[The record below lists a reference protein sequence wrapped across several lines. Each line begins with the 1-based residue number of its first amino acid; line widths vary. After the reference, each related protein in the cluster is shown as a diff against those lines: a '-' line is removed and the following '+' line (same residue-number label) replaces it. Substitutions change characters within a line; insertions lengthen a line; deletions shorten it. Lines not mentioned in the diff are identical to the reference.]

1 MTTVRSA
8 GVPSPAPPAA
18 GPAVPASCR
27 VSLLVGSSH
36 QIDLVLPAAV
46 PLAALT
52 DATRDAVNRYLR
64 SAGAD
69 ELPHGAYVFT
79 RAVGSTALAADVS
92 LAAQGV
98 ADADLLAFVPADA
111 AQRYEPNIENVS
123 TAIARWAKN
132 YFPTVT
138 ARDAVAVGFGLT
150 VVALAVAGLII
161 WRLRWAGGGGWL
173 APGVFAAT
181 ATVLVGAAMLGSRMA
196 AQRFV
201 IGAITWSALAAAA
214 ATGATAPPG
223 AHPGAPHAFLAA
235 LVAMVG
241 AVLLARFTGRYWVGV
256 SAVITMAA
264 AVFGAATVRM
274 FLGIPG
280 QRIAVVMLVAV
291 LVASR
296 AAPALGLR
304 MARVPKQSFGSITGR
319 DLFHRAPGQPE
330 DTLSPLPDAPHD
342 ITLRG
347 EQIAE
352 VALRSNRVLTGTLAG
367 IAVVQVAASWL
378 AIHPGVGSQWPC
390 AVVVAVV
397 ALIAVLRARAFR
409 DRRHA
414 ITVVCGA
421 ALSLIALTAHY
432 GLAAGGV
439 STATGLW
446 SAAAVL
452 GVAVCALSAG
462 AVVPSHIFSEPIR
475 EVVEYSEYA
484 ATTLIIPFAAWAIGL
499 LHYIRYH

>member
-1 MTTVRSA
+1 MTTVSSA
-8 GVPSPAPPAA
+8 GAPATAPPAT

-64 SAGAD
+64 SAGTD

-79 RAVGSTALAADVS
+79 RAVGSTALAAELS

-98 ADADLLAFVPADA
+98 ADADLLAFVPAAA

-132 YFPTVT
+132 HFPTVT
-138 ARDAVAVGFGLT
+138 TRDAVAVAVGLT
-150 VVALAVAGLII
+150 VVALAVSGLII
-161 WRLRWAGGGGWL
+161 WRLRWSGGGGWL
-173 APGVFAAT
+173 APGIFAAT
-181 ATVLVGAAMLGSRMA
+181 ATVLVAAAMLGARMG

-201 IGAITWSALAAAA
+201 IGAMTWSALAAAVA
-214 ATGATAPPG
+214 AGATGPG

-235 LVAMVG
+235 LVAVVG
-241 AVLLARFTGRYWVGV
+241 ALLLARFTGRYWVGV
-256 SAVITMAA
+256 SAVITVAA
-264 AVFGAATVRM
+264 AVFAAATVRM
-274 FLGIPG
+274 FLAIPG
-280 QRIAVVMLVAV
+280 QRIAVVMLVAA

-319 DLFHRAPGQPE
+319 DLFSRAPGQPE
-330 DTLSPLPDAPHD
+330 DTVSPLPDAPHD

-352 VALRSNRVLTGTLAG
+352 VALRSNRVLTGALLG

-390 AVVVAVV
+390 AAVVAVV

-421 ALSLIALTAHY
+421 ALSLIALPAHY

-439 STATGLW
+439 STATGLT
-446 SAAAVL
+446 SAAVVL

-475 EVVEYSEYA
+475 EVVEYSEYL
-484 ATTLIIPFAAWAIGL
+484 ATTLIIPFSAWAIGL

>member
-1 MTTVRSA
+1 MTTVSSA
-8 GVPSPAPPAA
+8 GVPAPVPQAA

-27 VSLLVGSSH
+27 VSLLVGPSH

-79 RAVGSTALAADVS
+79 RAVGSTALAADLS
-92 LAAQGV
+92 LAAQGIS
-98 ADADLLAFVPADA
+98 DADLLAFVPTEA

-138 ARDAVAVGFGLT
+138 ARDAVAVAVGLT
-150 VVALAVAGLII
+150 VVALAVSGLII
-161 WRLRWAGGGGWL
+161 WRLRWESGGGWL
-173 APGVFAAT
+173 APAVFAIT
-181 ATVLVGAAMLGSRMA
+181 ATVLVAAAMLAARMG
-196 AQRFV
+196 AQRYV
-201 IGAITWSALAAAA
+201 IGAITWSALATAAVG
-214 ATGATAPPG
+214 GASTPPG

-235 LVAMVG
+235 LVLVVG

-256 SAVITMAA
+256 SAVITVAA
-264 AVFGAATVRM
+264 AAFGAAAVRM
-274 FLGIPG
+274 FLAIPG

-296 AAPALGLR
+296 AAPALGLW

-319 DLFHRAPGQPE
+319 DLFARAPGQPE

-342 ITLRG
+342 VTLRG

-352 VALRSNRVLTGTLAG
+352 VALRSNRVLTGTLLG
-367 IAVVQVAASWL
+367 VAVVQLAASWC

-390 AVVVAVV
+390 AAVVAVV
-397 ALIAVLRARAFR
+397 ALILVLRARAFR

-414 ITVVCGA
+414 ITVVVGA
-421 ALSLIALTAHY
+421 ALSLIALPAHY
-432 GLAAGGV
+432 GLATGVV

-446 SAAAVL
+446 SAAMVLAVAL
-452 GVAVCALSAG
+452 CALTAG
-462 AVVPSHIFSEPIR
+462 AVVPSHMFSEPIR
-475 EVVEYSEYA
+475 EVVEYSEYL
-484 ATTLIIPFAAWAIGL
+484 ATALIIPFAAWAIGL

>member
-1 MTTVRSA
+1 MTAVSSA
-8 GVPSPAPPAA
+8 GAPAAAPPAA

-69 ELPHGAYVFT
+69 ELPHDAYVFT
-79 RAVGSTALAADVS
+79 RAVGATALAADLS

-98 ADADLLAFVPADA
+98 ADADLLAFVPAGA

-132 YFPTVT
+132 HFPTVT
-138 ARDAVAVGFGLT
+138 PRDAVGVGVGLT
-150 VVALAVAGLII
+150 VAALATAGLII
-161 WRLRWAGGGGWL
+161 WRLRWASSGGWL
-173 APGVFAAT
+173 APDVFGAT
-181 ATVLVGAAMLGSRMA
+181 AAVLVAAAVLGSRMR

-201 IGAITWSALAAAA
+201 IGALTWSALAAGVAA
-214 ATGATAPPG
+214 GASAPPG
-223 AHPGAPHAFLAA
+223 PHPVAPHAFLAA
-235 LVAMVG
+235 LVAAVG
-241 AVLLARFTGRYWVGV
+241 GLLLARFTGRYWVGV
-256 SAVITMAA
+256 SAVVTVAA
-264 AVFGAATVRM
+264 AVFAAAAVRM
-274 FLGIPG
+274 FLNIPG

-330 DTLSPLPDAPHD
+330 DTVSPLPDAPHD
-342 ITLRG
+342 VTLRG
-347 EQIAE
+347 EQIAQ
-352 VALRSNRVLTGTLAG
+352 VALRSNRVLTGTLLG
-367 IAVVQVAASWL
+367 IAVVQVAASWC

-390 AVVVAVV
+390 AAVVAVV

-421 ALSLIALTAHY
+421 ALSLIALPAHY

-439 STATGLW
+439 STATGLT
-446 SAAAVL
+446 SAAVVL
-452 GVAVCALSAG
+452 AVAVCALIAG

-475 EVVEYSEYA
+475 EVVEYSEYL
-484 ATTLIIPFAAWAIGL
+484 ATALIIPFAAWAIGL

>member
-1 MTTVRSA
+1 MTTVSSA

-98 ADADLLAFVPADA
+98 ADADLLAFVPAEA

-138 ARDAVAVGFGLT
+138 ARDAVAVGVGLT

-161 WRLRWAGGGGWL
+161 WRLRWAGGGWL
-173 APGVFAAT
+173 APGVFAVA
-181 ATVLVGAAMLGSRMA
+181 ATVLVGTAMLGSRMG

-214 ATGATAPPG
+214 AAGATAPPG

-241 AVLLARFTGRYWVGV
+241 ALLLARFTGRYWVGV
-256 SAVITMAA
+256 SAVVTMTA

-280 QRIAVVMLVAV
+280 QRIAVVMLIAV

-296 AAPALGLR
+296 VAPALGLW

-319 DLFHRAPGQPE
+319 DLFSRAPGQPE

-342 ITLRG
+342 VTLRG

-352 VALRSNRVLTGTLAG
+352 VALRSNRVLTGALLG

-378 AIHPGVGSQWPC
+378 AIHPGVCSQWPC

-421 ALSLIALTAHY
+421 ALSLIALPAHY

-446 SAAAVL
+446 SAVVVL
-452 GVAVCALSAG
+452 GVAVCALIAG

-475 EVVEYSEYA
+475 EVVEYSEYV

>member
-1 MTTVRSA
+1 
-8 GVPSPAPPAA
+8 
-18 GPAVPASCR
+18 
-27 VSLLVGSSH
+27 
-36 QIDLVLPAAV
+36 
-46 PLAALT
+46 
-52 DATRDAVNRYLR
+52 
-64 SAGAD
+64 
-69 ELPHGAYVFT
+69 
-79 RAVGSTALAADVS
+79 
-92 LAAQGV
+92 
-98 ADADLLAFVPADA
+98 
-111 AQRYEPNIENVS
+111 
-123 TAIARWAKN
+123 
-132 YFPTVT
+132 
-138 ARDAVAVGFGLT
+138 
-150 VVALAVAGLII
+150 
-161 WRLRWAGGGGWL
+161 
-173 APGVFAAT
+173 
-181 ATVLVGAAMLGSRMA
+181 
-196 AQRFV
+196 
-201 IGAITWSALAAAA
+201 
-214 ATGATAPPG
+214 
-223 AHPGAPHAFLAA
+223 
-235 LVAMVG
+235 MVG
-241 AVLLARFTGRYWVGV
+241 ALLLARFTGRYWVGV
-256 SAVITMAA
+256 SAVITVAA

-274 FLGIPG
+274 FLAIPG

-296 AAPALGLR
+296 AAPALGLW

-330 DTLSPLPDAPHD
+330 DTVSPLPDAPHD
-342 ITLRG
+342 VTLRG

-352 VALRSNRVLTGTLAG
+352 VALRSNRVLTGALLG

-421 ALSLIALTAHY
+421 ALSLIALPAHY

-439 STATGLW
+439 STATGLT
-446 SAAAVL
+446 SAAVVL

-475 EVVEYSEYA
+475 EVVEYSEYL
-484 ATTLIIPFAAWAIGL
+484 ATALIIPFAAWAIGL

>member
-1 MTTVRSA
+1 MTTVRAA
-8 GVPSPAPPAA
+8 GVPSPAPSAA

-27 VSLLVGSSH
+27 VSLLVGPSH

-69 ELPHGAYVFT
+69 ELPHGAYVFA
-79 RAVGSTALAADVS
+79 RAVGATALAGDVS
-92 LAAQGV
+92 LAAQGI
-98 ADADLLAFVPADA
+98 ADADLLAFLPADA

-132 YFPTVT
+132 HFPTVT
-138 ARDAVAVGFGLT
+138 ASDAVGVAVGLT
-150 VVALAVAGLII
+150 VVALAVSGLII
-161 WRLRWAGGGGWL
+161 WRLRWQGAGGWL
-173 APGVFAAT
+173 APTIFATT
-181 ATVLVGAAMLGSRMA
+181 ATVLVAAAMLAARMR
-196 AQRFV
+196 AQQFV
-201 IGAITWSALAAAA
+201 IGTLTWSALAAAA
-214 ATGATAPPG
+214 IAGASAPPG

-235 LVAMVG
+235 LVLVVG
-241 AVLLARFTGRYWVGV
+241 GLLLARFTGRYWVGV
-256 SAVITMAA
+256 SAVVTMAA
-264 AVFGAATVRM
+264 AALAAGAVRM
-274 FLGIPG
+274 FLNIPG

-296 AAPALGLR
+296 AAPALGLW

-330 DTLSPLPDAPHD
+330 DTVQPLPDAPHD
-342 ITLRG
+342 VTLRG

-352 VALRSNRVLTGTLAG
+352 VALRSNRVLTGTLLG
-367 IAVVQVAASWL
+367 IAVVQVCASWM
-378 AIHPGVGSQWPC
+378 AIHPGVGSQWPS
-390 AVVVAVV
+390 AAVVAVV
-397 ALIAVLRARAFR
+397 SLISVLRARAFR

-421 ALSLIALTAHY
+421 ALGLLALPAHY

-452 GVAVCALSAG
+452 AVAVCALTAG

-475 EVVEYSEYA
+475 EVVEYSEYI
-484 ATTLIIPFAAWAIGL
+484 ATALIIPFAAWAVGL

>member
-1 MTTVRSA
+1 MTAVSSA
-8 GVPSPAPPAA
+8 GAPSPASAA
-18 GPAVPASCR
+18 SGPAVPASCR
-27 VSLLVGSSH
+27 VSLLVGPSH

-98 ADADLLAFVPADA
+98 VDADLLAFVPAAA

-123 TAIARWAKN
+123 TAIARWAKSH
-132 YFPTVT
+132 FPTVT
-138 ARDAVAVGFGLT
+138 ARDAVGVAVGLT
-150 VVALAVAGLII
+150 VVALAVSGLII

-173 APGVFAAT
+173 APAVFAAT
-181 ATVLVGAAMLGSRMA
+181 AAVLVAAAMLAARMA

-201 IGAITWSALAAAA
+201 IGTITWSALAAAA
-214 ATGATAPPG
+214 AAGATGPPG

-235 LVAMVG
+235 LVAVVG
-241 AVLLARFTGRYWVGV
+241 ALLLARFTGRYWVGV
-256 SAVITMAA
+256 SAVVTVAG
-264 AVFGAATVRM
+264 AVFAAATVRM
-274 FLGIPG
+274 FLAIPG

-296 AAPALGLR
+296 AAPTLGLR

-319 DLFHRAPGQPE
+319 DLFHRAPGQPD
-330 DTLSPLPDAPHD
+330 DTVSPLPDAPHD
-342 ITLRG
+342 VTLRG

-352 VALRSNRVLTGTLAG
+352 VALRSNRVLTGTLLG
-367 IAVVQVAASWL
+367 IAVVQVAASWC

-390 AVVVAVV
+390 AAVVAVV

-421 ALSLIALTAHY
+421 ALSLIALPAHY

-439 STATGLW
+439 STATALT
-446 SAAAVL
+446 SAALVL
-452 GVAVCALSAG
+452 AVAVGALAAG

-475 EVVEYSEYA
+475 EVVEYSEYL
-484 ATTLIIPFAAWAIGL
+484 ATALIIPFAAWAIGL

>member
-1 MTTVRSA
+1 
-8 GVPSPAPPAA
+8 
-18 GPAVPASCR
+18 
-27 VSLLVGSSH
+27 
-36 QIDLVLPAAV
+36 
-46 PLAALT
+46 
-52 DATRDAVNRYLR
+52 
-64 SAGAD
+64 
-69 ELPHGAYVFT
+69 
-79 RAVGSTALAADVS
+79 VGSTALAADLS

-98 ADADLLAFVPADA
+98 ADADLLAFVPAAA

-132 YFPTVT
+132 HFPTVT
-138 ARDAVAVGFGLT
+138 TRDAVAVAVGLT
-150 VVALAVAGLII
+150 VVALAVSGLII
-161 WRLRWAGGGGWL
+161 WRLRWSGGGGWL
-173 APGVFAAT
+173 APGIFAAT
-181 ATVLVGAAMLGSRMA
+181 ATVLVAAAMLGARMG

-201 IGAITWSALAAAA
+201 IGAMTWSALAAAVA
-214 ATGATAPPG
+214 AGATGPG

-235 LVAMVG
+235 LVAVVG
-241 AVLLARFTGRYWVGV
+241 ALLLARFTGRYWVGV
-256 SAVITMAA
+256 SAVITVAA
-264 AVFGAATVRM
+264 AVFAAATVRM
-274 FLGIPG
+274 FLAIPG
-280 QRIAVVMLVAV
+280 QRIAVVMLVAA

-319 DLFHRAPGQPE
+319 DLFSRAPGQPE
-330 DTLSPLPDAPHD
+330 DTVSPLPDAPHD

-352 VALRSNRVLTGTLAG
+352 VALRSNRVLTGALLG

-390 AVVVAVV
+390 AAVVAVV

-421 ALSLIALTAHY
+421 ALSLIALPAHY
-432 GLAAGGV
+432 GLAPGGV
-439 STATGLW
+439 STATALV
-446 SAAAVL
+446 SAAMVL
-452 GVAVCALSAG
+452 AVAVCALTAG

-475 EVVEYSEYA
+475 EVVEYSEYL
-484 ATTLIIPFAAWAIGL
+484 ATALIIPFAAWAIGL